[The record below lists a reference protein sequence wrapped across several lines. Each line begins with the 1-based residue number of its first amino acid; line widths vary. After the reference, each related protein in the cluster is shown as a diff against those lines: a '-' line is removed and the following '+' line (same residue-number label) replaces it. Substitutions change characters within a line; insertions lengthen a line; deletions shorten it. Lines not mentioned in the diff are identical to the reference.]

1 MSLQHARRLL
11 ILLTA
16 AVGFAH
22 APAHAQ
28 SFPQK
33 PVTIVVPFPAG
44 GPTDVVARLVGE
56 GMRATLGQAALI
68 ENVGG
73 ANGGIGVGKVARAAP
88 DGYTIGIGHWSTHVV
103 NGAIYK
109 LDYDVL
115 ESFSPIALLATNAH
129 FVLVKKDH
137 PAKTLPELVA
147 WLKANPGTGTSGTAG
162 TGSTQ
167 HIAGLFFQQKT
178 GTTFEHIPYRGGAP
192 AMQDLVGGRIDM
204 MFQDPTN
211 SLQQV
216 NAGQIRAL
224 AFTAPTRLAVAKDV
238 PTVDEAGVPGLHFY
252 RWHGMWAP
260 KGTPAPVIAKLN
272 EAVVAALAD
281 PATRTKLVELGQEL
295 FPRERLTPE
304 ALYQYQK
311 EEIATWWPIIKAA
324 DIKIE

>member
-1 MSLQHARRLL
+1 MHWRVLVALL
-11 ILLTA
+11 LVVT
-16 AVGFAH
+16 V

-28 SFPQK
+28 QFPNK
-33 PVTIVVPFPAG
+33 PITIVVPFPAG
-44 GPTDVVARLVGE
+44 GPTDVVARVVGE
-56 GMRATLGQAALI
+56 AMRPTLGQQVLI
-68 ENVGG
+68 DNVGG
-73 ANGGIGVGKVARAAP
+73 ANGGIGVGKVVRAAP

-115 ESFSPIALLATNAH
+115 DDFAPIALLATNAH
-129 FVLVKKDH
+129 FILVKKDH
-137 PAKTLPELVA
+137 PAKTVTELVA
-147 WLKANPGTGTSGTAG
+147 WLKANPGIGTSGTAG
-162 TGSTQ
+162 AGSTQ

-216 NAGQIRAL
+216 QAGTIRAL
-224 AFTAPTRLAVAKDV
+224 AFTAPQRLAVAADV
-238 PTVDEAGVPGLHFY
+238 PTVDEAGVPGLYFY
-252 RWHGMWAP
+252 RWHGLWAP
-260 KGTPAPVIAKLN
+260 KNTPPAVIAKLN
-272 EAVVAALAD
+272 AAVVAALAD
-281 PATRTKLVELGQEL
+281 KGTQARFAELGQEM

-304 ALYQYQK
+304 ALYKYQK